1 MAKFLFMV
9 LYFVIMF
16 VVLLGALYLLKKY
29 VFSKV
34 RINKYI
40 PLAIAIILFALQF
53 AMKNNL
59 PFWGGTAL
67 SMGAILFFFWFIDIN
82 QTGGPK
88 AAKKEKKIV
97 MKPKAKPNR
106 VKNNK

>member
-1 MAKFLFMV
+1 MKAVLLNILLFV
-9 LYFVIMF
+9 VMF
-16 VVLLGALYLLKKY
+16 VVLMAVLVLLKKY
-29 VFSKV
+29 VFSKI

-40 PLAIAIILFALQF
+40 PLTIAIIGLIIQF
-53 AMKNNL
+53 VFKVGNNL
-59 PFWGGTAL
+59 AGMGL
-67 SMGAILFFFWFIDIN
+67 SAVIVIFFFWFLDIH

-88 AAKKEKKIV
+88 KQAKKIV

>member
-1 MAKFLFMV
+1 MGAILLNILLLVF
-9 LYFVIMF
+9 MF
-16 VVLLGALYLLKKY
+16 VLLIGILAVLKKY
-29 VFSKV
+29 VFSKI

-40 PLAIAIILFALQF
+40 PLAIAIVGFIAQFAL
-53 AMKNNL
+53 KISNSI
-59 PFWGGTAL
+59 GGLCL
-67 SMGAILFFFWFIDIN
+67 SAVIIIFFFWFLDIH

-88 AAKKEKKIV
+88 KQPKKIV